1 MNARR
6 WLLSLQKEGEKRKR
20 SEVPETAHAACPR
33 LLNPAATYHP
43 TSSCPWSCI
52 STQQCQTPC
61 SMLCYTTQFLANNN
75 ARPHAACHVTPH
87 SSLPT
92 TMPHTMQHVM
102 LHHTVP
108 CQQQCHTP
116 CSMLCYTTQFLA
128 NNNVHTL
135 FPLFPQIS
143 TQLNRSRSWTNKSEA
158 EWKPLQIHMS
168 CSTHIRRSGWTSQS
182 KWFTTSFSP
191 YSWGEEKK
199 ECKQLF
205 NRRVLRATFKQKAVS
220 K

>member
-75 ARPHAACHVTPH
+75 
-87 SSLPT
+87 
-92 TMPHTMQHVM
+92 
-102 LHHTVP
+102 
-108 CQQQCHTP
+108 
-116 CSMLCYTTQFLA
+116 
-128 NNNVHTL
+128 VHTL

-168 CSTHIRRSGWTSQS
+168 CSTHLRRSGWTSQS